1 MIYCTSASF
10 IVFTYISTFRY
21 SPFISELFEHVG
33 FSTPTLPQCMEA
45 LGLQNHQIPDSA
57 ITASS
62 SYNAISFA
70 PDIGRLHFLSAGS
83 GKYGSW
89 AAGTNNEF
97 QWLKIDCGS
106 WTKIS
111 AVATQGR
118 QDADQYVKTY
128 TLSFSYDEVF
138 WETVKN
144 EHDITQ
150 VQIVG
155 INI

>member
-1 MIYCTSASF
+1 
-10 IVFTYISTFRY
+10 
-21 SPFISELFEHVG
+21 
-33 FSTPTLPQCMEA
+33 MEA
-45 LGLQNHQIPDSA
+45 LGMQDLDIPDSA

-62 SYNAISFA
+62 SYNAVSYA
-70 PDIGRLHFLSAGS
+70 PCVGRLHFLSSGS

-97 QWLKIDCGS
+97 QWLEIDLGS

-118 QDADQYVKTY
+118 QDSDQYVKTY
-128 TLSFSYDEVF
+128 TLSFSYDDVF

-144 EHDITQ
+144 EQGITQ
-150 VQIVG
+150 VQILV
-155 INI
+155 IHI

>member
-1 MIYCTSASF
+1 MYLHLHIYF
-10 IVFTYISTFRY
+10 LYFNYVN
-21 SPFISELFEHVG
+21 VG
-33 FSTPTLPQCMEA
+33 FSAPKLPQCMES
-45 LGLQNHQIPDSA
+45 LGMQNLQIPDSA

-62 SYNAISFA
+62 SYNAVSFA
-70 PDIGRLHFLSAGS
+70 PNIGRLHFLSAGS

-89 AAGTNNEF
+89 AAGANNEF
-97 QWLKIDCGS
+97 QWIQVDFGS
-106 WTKIS
+106 WTKVS

-118 QDADQYVKTY
+118 QDADQWVKTY
-128 TLSFSYDEVF
+128 RLSFSYDEVF

-150 VQIVG
+150 VQISG